1 MASLLDLA
9 QARLGG
15 LLAPPQRPSMVGLLG
30 GQRPQG
36 TLASTIAGYTPP
48 QMQAMSN
55 QQVMD
60 YARTV
65 AQTAQQNLQNQMSD
79 LDKALVMGQGG
90 IQVGDRE
97 ALARLMEQVPGL
109 MGATA
114 YHASPYK
121 FNRFDPTKVGTG
133 EGAQS
138 YGVGAGYVA
147 QNPKVANEYFKAFT
161 NVEDA
166 PLMYKGKKVDTPW
179 NDEISQR
186 WSDVIEKNK
195 FNQEQI
201 EDFQGVLGNLSQ
213 VNNLQDA
220 QSVVRDLTSSQKTI
234 YKKYIEPELTKPQNL
249 EAYMYKVDVSDA
261 AIPKML
267 DWDKPL
273 TEQPKEVR
281 NMIAGM
287 AKETPVWQEY
297 LTTIKPQTRKLAEEM
312 LVGSKPSV
320 GLESAKYWKKLE
332 KLDPDANHNAIW
344 DSLYDV
350 GITKNENLISGSQL
364 YNELSRQLGNPQKAS
379 EFMQSK
385 GITGIKY
392 LDAFSRKDAPNP
404 TYNFVPFDP
413 DDMKIL
419 ETTKGLLGE

>member
-15 LLAPPQRPSMVGLLG
+15 LLAPRPSMAGLLG
-30 GQRPQG
+30 GQRTQG
-36 TLASTIAGYTPP
+36 NIASVLQGYTPP
-48 QMQAMSN
+48 QMTALTN
-55 QQVMD
+55 PQVMD
-60 YARTV
+60 YARNV
-65 AQTAQQNLQNQMSD
+65 AQSAQQNLQTQMSD
-79 LDKALVMGQGG
+79 LDKAIVMGQQGV
-90 IQVGDRE
+90 QVGDRE

-121 FNRFDPTKVGTG
+121 FNKFDPSKVGTG

-161 NVEDA
+161 DVESI

-186 WSDVIEKNK
+186 WADVIEKNK
-195 FNQEQI
+195 FTQEQI

-213 VNNLQDA
+213 VNTMQDVPNVLRGLSKD
-220 QSVVRDLTSSQKTI
+220 QLKI
-234 YKKYIEPELTKPQNL
+234 YDKYIKSELTKPEIP
-249 EAYMYKVDVSDA
+249 EAFMYKVDVADK

-273 TEQPKEVR
+273 TEQTKEV
-281 NMIAGM
+281 
-287 AKETPVWQEY
+287 QEA
-297 LTTIKPQTRKLAEEM
+297 LKKLGISTDKQKLAEFDDALLKALSSNEKVA
-312 LVGSKPSV
+312 LPEQPINPTGS
-320 GLESAKYWKKLE
+320 EIY
-332 KLDPDANHNAIW
+332 
-344 DSLYDV
+344 
-350 GITKNENLISGSQL
+350 TRLISGSPEATSAKL
-364 YNELSRQLGNPQKAS
+364 KEI
-379 EFMQSK
+379 

-392 LDAFSRKDAPNP
+392 LDAFSRKDTPKP

-413 DDMKIL
+413 EDMKIL
-419 ETTKGLLGE
+419 ETTKGLLD

>member
-15 LLAPPQRPSMVGLLG
+15 LLAPRPSMAGLLG
-30 GQRPQG
+30 GQRTQG
-36 TLASTIAGYTPP
+36 NIASVLQGYTPP
-48 QMQAMSN
+48 QMTALTN
-55 QQVMD
+55 PQVMD
-60 YARTV
+60 YARNV
-65 AQTAQQNLQNQMSD
+65 AQSAQQNLQTQMSD
-79 LDKALVMGQGG
+79 LDKAIVMDQGG
-90 IQVGDRE
+90 INVGDRQ

-121 FNRFDPTKVGTG
+121 FNKFDPSKVGTG

-161 NVEDA
+161 DVESI

-186 WSDVIEKNK
+186 WADVIEKNK
-195 FNQEQI
+195 FTQEQV

-213 VNNLQDA
+213 VNTMQDVPNVLRNLSKDQ
-220 QSVVRDLTSSQKTI
+220 LKI
-234 YKKYIEPELTKPQNL
+234 YDKYIKSELTKPETP
-249 EAYMYKVDVSDA
+249 EAFMYKVDVSDA

-297 LTTIKPQTRKLAEEM
+297 LATIKPQTRKLAEEM

-419 ETTKGLLGE
+419 ETTKGLLD

>member
-15 LLAPPQRPSMVGLLG
+15 LLAPQRPSMAGLLG
-30 GQRPQG
+30 GQRTQG
-36 TLASTIAGYTPP
+36 NLASALQGYTPP
-48 QMQAMSN
+48 QMTAMTN
-55 QQVMD
+55 PQVMD
-60 YARTV
+60 YARNV
-65 AQTAQQNLQNQMSD
+65 AQTAQQNLQTQMSD
-79 LDKALVMGQGG
+79 LDKALVMDQGG
-90 IQVGDRE
+90 INVGDRQ

-121 FNRFDPTKVGTG
+121 FNKFDPSKVGTG

-147 QNPKVANEYFKAFT
+147 ENPKVANEYFKAFT
-161 NVEDA
+161 DVESI

-186 WSDVIEKNK
+186 WADVIEKNK
-195 FNQEQI
+195 FTQEQV

-213 VNNLQDA
+213 VNTMQDVPNVLRGLSKD
-220 QSVVRDLTSSQKTI
+220 QLKI
-234 YKKYIEPELTKPQNL
+234 YDKYIKSELTKPEIP
-249 EAYMYKVDVSDA
+249 EAFMYKLDVADE

-273 TEQPKEVR
+273 ADQTKEVQEALKKLGISTDKQKLSEFDDALLKALNTNEKVTLPEQPINPTGSEIYQRLVSGSPETTSAKLKEV
-281 NMIAGM
+281 
-287 AKETPVWQEY
+287 
-297 LTTIKPQTRKLAEEM
+297 
-312 LVGSKPSV
+312 
-320 GLESAKYWKKLE
+320 
-332 KLDPDANHNAIW
+332 
-344 DSLYDV
+344 
-350 GITKNENLISGSQL
+350 
-364 YNELSRQLGNPQKAS
+364 
-379 EFMQSK
+379 

-392 LDAFSRKDAPNP
+392 LDAFSRRDTPKP

-413 DDMKIL
+413 EDMKIL
-419 ETTKGLLGE
+419 ETTKGLLE